1 MKLSVCIVSYNT
13 RDDLARCL
21 DSLAATLGALDH
33 EIVVVDNASADGSPA
48 LVREEYPHARLIEP
62 GLNTFYSEG
71 NNIAIRAARGDY
83 VLILNPDTEV
93 HPGAIQTLLDR
104 LEANPGWGA
113 VTARQIWTDGQTV
126 LPICSRLNAYADLW
140 LNYTLWGALLVG
152 WRARRRARMWY
163 QDWDRLSDRQVEV
176 APGSCLLARRERLLD
191 IGLFDPAMPLFFSDD
206 DLCAR
211 LRDAGFPVWYVAEA
225 VITHAESASLRQV
238 SGLARR
244 TTFHD
249 LGVYARKHFGR
260 PRAALLMIFATPTR
274 WLINAWGWLRKQWL
288 V

>member
-13 RDDLARCL
+13 RADLARCL
-21 DSLAATLGALDH
+21 DSLAATLGAIEH

-48 LVREEYPHARLIEP
+48 LVREQYPSVRLIEP

-126 LPICSRLNAYADLW
+126 LPICSRLNAYTDLW
-140 LNYTLWGALLVG
+140 LNYTLWGALLPG

-191 IGLFDPAMPLFFSDD
+191 IGLFDAAMPLFFSDD
-206 DLCAR
+206 DLCMR
-211 LRDAGFPVWYVAEA
+211 LATR
-225 VITHAESASLRQV
+225 ASR
-238 SGLARR
+238 SGTWRR
-244 TTFHD
+244 
-249 LGVYARKHFGR
+249 RSS
-260 PRAALLMIFATPTR
+260 PTR
-274 WLINAWGWLRKQWL
+274 RAPACARSAGWPGARPSMIW
-288 V
+288 VSMRASISAVRAPRC